1 MKKGFKLL
9 GSLLVALLMAIN
21 VLPTVSA
28 QSTARDVL
36 TQINAAGQNQL
47 ESMNAN
53 GFVSVAFQSG
63 EQTADI
69 GQLNFDM
76 SFNIDPRFSMEFQ
89 GEVVS
94 PFLGSETYTLS
105 AWALEGIAYLY
116 DGVNDEWTIEDYSA
130 QEQEISDQVYAAI
143 NEAQAQQ
150 GELTEEQIALAEKYS
165 DFSET
170 ETDYVFTLKQ
180 DIDANELWA
189 DLNSAMD
196 MEALINDAIEQ
207 AKATGAE
214 QGVEFTAEDEEMIR
228 SLYSVETLEAVL
240 GTNPVI
246 SASYDKTTYKPTGIS
261 AVLTINPNDFMG
273 TTEEEAA
280 ESGMPETIIVTIEM
294 TFGGHGETF
303 EIVVPE
309 AAFTAPTEDATE
321 ETTED
326 ATEETTEDATEEES
340 TEEDAVEET
349 EEEAPAEEETEET
362 DAE

>member
-280 ESGMPETIIVTIEM
+280 ETGMPETVIVTIEM

-321 ETTED
+321 EE
-326 ATEETTEDATEEES
+326 A

-362 DAE
+362 VEETEETVEETEETDAE

>member
-116 DGVNDEWTIEDYSA
+116 DGLNDEWTIEDYSA

-280 ESGMPETIIVTIEM
+280 ETGMPETVIVTIEM

-321 ETTED
+321 EE
-326 ATEETTEDATEEES
+326 A

-362 DAE
+362 VEETEETVEETEETDAE